1 MAVIKTPFG
10 EAAFLCLQP
19 GCAMVRSCS
28 QTSGSPIPPALCH
41 PAGAITDGAIRAV
54 LSHVA
59 EVATVLL
66 SLAQRPRA
74 MPNSPTAALSWS
86 LPHPCP
92 TPAPASP
99 QMCLE
104 GKTEAVVLLQA
115 RHPGGFIVWGRAVG
129 SADLGGLWCP
139 EVSAYAALGRKAEQ

>member
-1 MAVIKTPFG
+1 MPPAGLCHGPELQPDLGQPHPPGSVPPGWGHYGWGYQSCIEPCCRGGHSAAVISP
-10 EAAFLCLQP
+10 A
-19 GCAMVRSCS
+19 S
-28 QTSGSPIPPALCH
+28 TSDAQ
-41 PAGAITDGAIRAV
+41 
-54 LSHVA
+54 LSHC
-59 EVATVLL
+59 
-66 SLAQRPRA
+66 RPVVMVPA
-74 MPNSPTAALSWS
+74 PS

-92 TPAPASP
+92 IPAPASP